1 MKNFLFSAA
10 IAASMFFVSSCSNDS
25 VITPEIEQGDQP
37 TLLNVT
43 TNIEVASRSV
53 TGRPVNSFV
62 SGDEIGLFVSSGA
75 VNSPYNG
82 VASNKNVKSAFTTV
96 WTQATPVYLS
106 SLMATI
112 YAYYPWNAA
121 ATDGTAIDID
131 HTSQTDYMYATPV
144 TNINNRQPRAAI
156 TMNHALSL
164 VQFDFKKENYTG
176 VGSLTAISIA
186 NKTGGTSLISTGKLN
201 LTNGAITKGASKE
214 PVTKATNLPQTIG
227 TWNESTFPKM
237 LVIPTSS
244 TATAGDIVISFT
256 VDGQVYKWNV
266 PAGTAW
272 EQGKKNTYT
281 VTIKGTALEVSPVTI
296 TPWGNGDSGNGAI
309 Q

>member
-25 VITPEIEQGDQP
+25 VITPEIEQGGQP

-296 TPWGNGDSGNGAI
+296 TPWGNGDSGNGTI

>member
-272 EQGKKNTYT
+272 EQGKKNTHT

-296 TPWGNGDSGNGAI
+296 TPWGNGDSGNGTI

>member
-53 TGRPVNSFV
+53 TGRPINSFV

-82 VASNKNVKSAFTTV
+82 VTSNKNVKSAFTTV

-237 LVIPTSS
+237 LAIPTSS

-296 TPWGNGDSGNGAI
+296 TPWGNGDSGNGTI

>member
-53 TGRPVNSFV
+53 TGRPINSFV

-75 VNSPYNG
+75 VNTPYNG
-82 VASNKNVKSAFTTV
+82 VASNKNIKSSFTTV

-121 ATDGTAIDID
+121 APDGTAIDID

-296 TPWGNGDSGNGAI
+296 TPWGNGDSGNGTI

>member
-53 TGRPVNSFV
+53 TGRPINSFV

-112 YAYYPWNAA
+112 YAYYPWSAA

-296 TPWGNGDSGNGAI
+296 TPWGNGDSGNGTI